1 MQQENSI
8 KPKSALVR
16 VLSKAVR
23 VYNTPLFAHIFST
36 LFLAYMLVIP
46 SLYSSKYTFPQEGKI
61 HAQSGLFIYKNM
73 GKNGYAPGIFAD
85 GKKYRFSCAS
95 GSFMQHTCGKMSAKD
110 FRRLRGKPATIY
122 WFQQKTNLFSSQ
134 KRVVEIVVNNEVTV
148 TRPSV
153 NRDITIERKSRNFNL
168 WTSSIITIT
177 VNLLLCW
184 GYRRI
189 NKAEKALK
197 ENNNTDTRL

>member
-61 HAQSGLFIYKNM
+61 HAQSGLLIYKNM

>member
-36 LFLAYMLVIP
+36 LILVYMTTIP
-46 SLYSSKYTFPQEGKI
+46 ALYLSTYTFPQEDKI
-61 HAQSGLFIYKNM
+61 HAQSGLFIYKKM
-73 GKNGYAPGIFAD
+73 SKGYAPGIFAN
-85 GKKYRFSCAS
+85 GKKYLFSCAS
-95 GSFMQHTCGKMSAKD
+95 RSITRHICGKMSAKD

-122 WFQQKTNLFSSQ
+122 WFQQETNLFSSQ
-134 KRVVEIVVNNEVTV
+134 KRVVEIVINNEVTV

-153 NRDITIERKSRNFNL
+153 NRSITIERKSRNFNL
-168 WTSSIITIT
+168 WASIIMIIII
-177 VNLLLCW
+177 NLLLCW

-189 NKAEKALK
+189 NKAENKNNIA
-197 ENNNTDTRL
+197 ENA